1 MIKKME
7 DAERDTALRVA
18 DLMAAAARTAPK
30 ASGKDKVVTVIVTG
44 DDMMAL
50 ADETEKAGRE
60 YGEDFFIRDAN
71 NVRNS
76 HCVVVIGVVSEPFGI
91 GNCGMCGFKNCAEMK
106 KAGANCA
113 FNVSDLG
120 IAVGSA
126 VSVAADHRID
136 NRVMFSVGRGAVRMG
151 LFPEDVRVAYAIP
164 LYTGSKSIYFDRNP
178 GAVLR

>member
-50 ADETEKAGRE
+50 ADETEKAGKE
-60 YGEDFFIRDAN
+60 YGEDFFIRD
-71 NVRNS
+71 
-76 HCVVVIGVVSEPFGI
+76 VSEPFGI
-91 GNCGMCGFKNCAEMK
+91 GNCGMCGFKNCGEMR

-136 NRVMFSVGRGAVRMG
+136 NRVMYSVGRGAVRMG
-151 LFPEDVRVAYAIP
+151 LFPDDVRVAYAIP

>member
-30 ASGKDKVVTVIVTG
+30 ASGKDKVVTVIVAG

-50 ADETEKAGRE
+50 ADETEKAGKE

-91 GNCGMCGFKNCAEMK
+91 GNCGMCGFKNCGEMRK
-106 KAGANCA
+106 TGA
-113 FNVSDLG
+113 
-120 IAVGSA
+120 
-126 VSVAADHRID
+126 
-136 NRVMFSVGRGAVRMG
+136 VMYSVGRGAVRMG
-151 LFPEDVRVAYAIP
+151 LFPDDVRVAYAIP

-178 GAVLR
+178 GAVLK

>member
-50 ADETEKAGRE
+50 ADETEKAGKE

-76 HCVVVIGVVSEPFGI
+76 HCVVVIGVVSVPFGLV
-91 GNCGMCGFKNCAEMK
+91 NCGMCRFCKLINP
-106 KAGANCA
+106 A
-113 FNVSDLG
+113 FVCTMRQKCQSESNSSAHL
-120 IAVGSA
+120 IASR
-126 VSVAADHRID
+126 RIL
-136 NRVMFSVGRGAVRMG
+136 MQA
-151 LFPEDVRVAYAIP
+151 
-164 LYTGSKSIYFDRNP
+164 
-178 GAVLR
+178 

>member
-50 ADETEKAGRE
+50 ADETEKAGKE

-76 HCVVVIGVVSEPFGI
+76 HCVVVIGVVSEPFRI
-91 GNCGMCGFKNCAEMK
+91 GNCGMCGFKNCA
-106 KAGANCA
+106 
-113 FNVSDLG
+113 FNITDLG
-120 IAVGSA
+120 IAIGSA

-136 NRVMFSVGRGAVRMG
+136 NRVMYSVGRGAVRMG
-151 LFPEDVRVAYAIP
+151 LFPDDVRVAYAIP

-178 GAVLR
+178 GAVLK